1 MKRTPLQAAP
11 KRTKPLRRTKLQAA
25 LALALLAPAAAFA
38 QHFEA
43 VDNIPWPTLGRFPAY
58 PPEAARPTEI
68 YVRAGALRDNN
79 IFRFADGVN
88 RRNLLGNSDNPAD
101 EVLRVGAG
109 IRHELLVTG
118 RQRLRL
124 AASGDQ
130 YSYHRNSLLNHV
142 NYGLRGEWLWELG
155 NDLSGALGYER
166 RHRLAD
172 LAQLQRPVKDMIT
185 EDHAFV
191 NGAYRLGPSVRL
203 RGAVDGAKAKR
214 SESVFNANNSR
225 ALTVLGGVDYVT
237 TLGNAFGVEVR
248 QTDANYPTQEA
259 IGSTVVVDNEFTE
272 REVAAV
278 TTIVANAQI
287 TGTARIGHT
296 NRRHK
301 QFPERNFSGTTWRGT
316 LLWTP
321 LQKTGFE
328 ITLYH
333 EPRSIVDIAASSI
346 VVNGAAFGPR
356 WAPTEKLVF
365 YALVVRE
372 RQQFQGDAAQIV
384 LGTPQQDE
392 VLRTTRF
399 GAGWEPR
406 RFIEL
411 SAGIDHGTRV
421 SNVFQ
426 RDYTYTAVMANAQF
440 KF

>member
-1 MKRTPLQAAP
+1 MKRTTLH
-11 KRTKPLRRTKLQAA
+11 AA

-38 QHFEA
+38 QHFET

-58 PPEAARPTEI
+58 PPESPRPTEV
-68 YVRAGALRDNN
+68 YVRAGVLRDNN
-79 IFRFADGVN
+79 IFRFADGIN
-88 RRNLLGNSDNPAD
+88 RRNLLGDSDTPSD

-109 IRHELLVTG
+109 IRHEFLVTG

-130 YSYHRNSLLNHV
+130 YSYHRNTVLNHV
-142 NYGLRGEWLWELG
+142 NYGLRGEWLWEVT
-155 NDLSGALGYER
+155 NDLSGAVGYER

-172 LAQLQRPVKDMIT
+172 LAQLQRPIKDMIT

-203 RGAVDGAKAKR
+203 RGAVDGGKAVR
-214 SESVFNANNSR
+214 DDAAFNARNSH
-225 ALTVLGGVDYVT
+225 TTSVLGGVDYVT
-237 TLGNAFGVEVR
+237 TLNNAFGVELR
-248 QTDANYPTQEA
+248 QTNANYPTPEA
-259 IGSTVVVDNEFTE
+259 IGSLVLVDNEFTE
-272 REVAAV
+272 REIAAV
-278 TTIVANAQI
+278 TTIVAGPQI
-287 TGTARIGHT
+287 TGTARLGHT
-296 NRRHK
+296 TRTFR

-321 LQKTGFE
+321 LQKTAFE
-328 ITLYH
+328 FSLYH
-333 EPRSIVDIAASSI
+333 EPRSIIDIAAGSV
-346 VVNGAAFGPR
+346 VVNGASFGPR

-392 VLRTTRF
+392 VIRTTRF

-411 SAGIDHGTRV
+411 STGIEHGTRV
-421 SNVFQ
+421 SNVFL